1 MTKQQCA
8 FCSSSFKRSDSHRSV
23 FG

>member
-8 FCSSSFKRSDSHRSV
+8 FCSSSFKRSDSYRRV